1 MNATEKKNVVE
12 TTKKKVQWKID
23 EENARESCDSSDF
36 PIQWNISKNKIKK
49 KISEIECYLV

>member
-12 TTKKKVQWKID
+12 TKKVQWKID
-23 EENARESCDSSDF
+23 EENARESCDNSNF